1 MAGRND
7 GLGVWPLV
15 GRDAEIARL
24 VGSVGEG
31 RGIFIAGPAGVGR
44 TRLLEETCRRAG
56 ERRRVVR
63 LAATRAASSVPFGAL
78 APLADGDGHPVVR
91 IRRALD
97 ALAGA
102 VVAVDDA
109 HLLDDASAV
118 VLHQASVGRTTLV
131 AVTVREVAPSS
142 AAPCEYRLLT
152 TLPTASP
159 TLSALETGD
168 VG

>member
-1 MAGRND
+1 MTTHP
-7 GLGVWPLV
+7 WPLT
-15 GRDAEIARL
+15 GRTGELARIAA
-24 VGSVGEG
+24 SVGEG
-31 RGIFIAGPAGVGR
+31 RGVLLTGPAGVGR
-44 TRLLEETCRRAG
+44 TRLLEEACRLAV
-56 ERRRVVR
+56 ERRPVVR
-63 LAATRAASSVPFGAL
+63 LAATGASSSVPFGAL